1 MKKSLSIVLL
11 VTCFVWSL
19 AVAGNENAPERRTS
33 SKERTSQLTSQAG
46 DLQRGHVVQGTHS
59 ENKQNQERNREQ
71 GTPGSGGHRDSGAGS
86 GGHVGGDH
94 GSGGQGGGDHGGGH
108 GSGGSGGGDHG
119 GGGQGGGGSGGGHG
133 GHK

>member
-1 MKKSLSIVLL
+1 MKKSLLIVSM
-11 VTCFVWSL
+11 VTCFVCSL
-19 AVAGNENAPERRTS
+19 AFAGNENIPGNRTS
-33 SKERTSQLTSQAG
+33 SKETASQLTRQAG

-108 GSGGSGGGDHG
+108 GSGGSGGDGHG
-119 GGGQGGGGSGGGHG
+119 GGGHEGGSGKH
-133 GHK
+133 